1 MEWKEDGRTEEWT
14 WIPSKNRLFVPIS
27 NDLPGF
33 FHAVRYIAHLSESA
47 REMNASQRVTI
58 AL

>member
-1 MEWKEDGRTEEWT
+1 MEWNEDGRTEEWT
-14 WIPSKNRLFVPIS
+14 WMPSKNRLFVPIS

-33 FHAVRYIAHLSESA
+33 FHAVRYIASLRKCEGD
-47 REMNASQRVTI
+47 NASQRVTI